1 MQTIDF
7 FTDVV
12 TTQEEKGIEEAITGG
27 IRKEEGKSAGML
39 SPRGSLTVD
48 QRTNSLIVR
57 DVPDNLAK
65 IKDFV
70 DRVDRPAPSIHIE
83 ARLVEMSR
91 QDARSLG
98 VIWGGVWTPRAT
110 STAPSWTCAAL
121 PPGGPI
127 SGETAGA
134 ADPHDGGQLPGAA
147 GYADQSRS
155 PARPP
160 SASGS
165 AGLPRTS
172 RWTSSSRPWR
182 GRSGRGPCP
191 RRA

>member
-12 TTQEEKGIEEAITGG
+12 STQEEKGIEDAITGG
-27 IRKEEGKSAGML
+27 IKKEEGKSAGML

-65 IKDFV
+65 IREFIDKV
-70 DRVDRPAPSIHIE
+70 DRSTPSIQIE

-98 VIWGGVWTPRAT
+98 VIWGGVWTPRT
-110 STAPSWTCAAL
+110 T
-121 PPGGPI
+121 
-127 SGETAGA
+127 
-134 ADPHDGGQLPGAA
+134 
-147 GYADQSRS
+147 
-155 PARPP
+155 
-160 SASGS
+160 
-165 AGLPRTS
+165 
-172 RWTSSSRPWR
+172 
-182 GRSGRGPCP
+182 
-191 RRA
+191 